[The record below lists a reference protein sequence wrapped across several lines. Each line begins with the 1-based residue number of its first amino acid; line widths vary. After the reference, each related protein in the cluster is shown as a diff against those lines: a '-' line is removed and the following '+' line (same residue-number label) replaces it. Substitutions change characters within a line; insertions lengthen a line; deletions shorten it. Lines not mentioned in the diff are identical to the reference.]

1 MIMKGEK
8 RWLETIKK
16 LGSLPE
22 CPKKRD
28 TWLSEFNKMV
38 AESFSPP
45 PPQNIDEGD

>member
-38 AESFSPP
+38 DKLLSQPP
-45 PPQNIDEGD
+45 LQNVDEGD